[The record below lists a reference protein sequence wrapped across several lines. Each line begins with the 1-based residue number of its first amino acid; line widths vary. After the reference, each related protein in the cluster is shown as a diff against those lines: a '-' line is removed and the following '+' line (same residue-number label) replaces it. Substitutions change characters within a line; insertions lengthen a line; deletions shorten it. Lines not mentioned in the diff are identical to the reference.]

1 MTFNLRTSLFASSLV
16 VLVAATQPACASSIV
31 TEWLDQTIPAA
42 KQTAWEP
49 TVGAR
54 FFALVHA
61 AMYDAWTAYDP
72 VAVGVFTGTS
82 LRGTGGPSTVVN
94 KREAVS
100 YAVYEVLRELAPPR
114 RRALAAYMAALGYET
129 NATSAPAK
137 VGRRAAQATLAAAR
151 QDGANQEAGY
161 QDTTGYRV
169 ADPSTASSWQ
179 PTDELGALQL
189 PISPHWSRVMTFALR
204 SADEFRPPA
213 PSAPESAE
221 WDAQIH
227 EVEEASANL
236 SDRQKAAA

>member
-1 MTFNLRTSLFASSLV
+1 MTLNVRTSLFASSLV

-54 FFALVHA
+54 FFALVDA

-100 YAVYEVLRELAPPR
+100 YAVCEV
-114 RRALAAYMAALGYET
+114 
-129 NATSAPAK
+129 
-137 VGRRAAQATLAAAR
+137 
-151 QDGANQEAGY
+151 
-161 QDTTGYRV
+161 
-169 ADPSTASSWQ
+169 
-179 PTDELGALQL
+179 
-189 PISPHWSRVMTFALR
+189 R
-204 SADEFRPPA
+204 SADISFGTLQLVARSFSLAVARELLRSWPCCVIGRRPGA
-213 PSAPESAE
+213 RR
-221 WDAQIH
+221 
-227 EVEEASANL
+227 
-236 SDRQKAAA
+236 RQSCSIRRGRSRTSFIVTSWIGWPLRATV

>member
-1 MTFNLRTSLFASSLV
+1 MTLSLRTSLFASSL
-16 VLVAATQPACASSIV
+16 AAFVSAAQPASASSIV

-100 YAVYEVLRELAPPR
+100 YAAYEVLRELASPR
-114 RRALAAYMAALGYET
+114 RRALAAYMAVLGYET
-129 NATSAPAK
+129 NATSAPAM
-137 VGRRAAQATLAAAR
+137 VGRRAAQAALAAAR

-161 QDTTGYRV
+161 QDTSG
-169 ADPSTASSWQ
+169 
-179 PTDELGALQL
+179 
-189 PISPHWSRVMTFALR
+189 
-204 SADEFRPPA
+204 
-213 PSAPESAE
+213 
-221 WDAQIH
+221 
-227 EVEEASANL
+227 
-236 SDRQKAAA
+236 